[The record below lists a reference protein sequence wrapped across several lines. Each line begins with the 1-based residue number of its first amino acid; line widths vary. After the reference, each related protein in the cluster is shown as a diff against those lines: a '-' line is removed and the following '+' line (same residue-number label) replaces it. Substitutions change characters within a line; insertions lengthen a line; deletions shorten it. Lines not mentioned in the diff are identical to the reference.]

1 MLRKIIAVGAVVAGL
16 ALSTTGQAHAQNLRP
31 DYGPAHTQ
39 RMGVPRWMTRPCATE
54 DSVNCYW
61 NARRA
66 GNGQGRSFYA
76 HVLPHTHGCKVVT
89 LYVKTADARISDQVY
104 NRC

>member
-1 MLRKIIAVGAVVAGL
+1 MKKTIAVLAVIAGL
-16 ALSTTGQAHAQNLRP
+16 GMSTTGPAHAQNVRP

-39 RMGVPRWMTRPCATE
+39 RMGVPHWMTRSCATE

-61 NARRA
+61 NARRE
-66 GNGQGRSFYA
+66 GNGTGRSFYA
-76 HVLPHTHGCKVVT
+76 RLLPHTHGCKVVI
-89 LYVKTADARISDQVY
+89 LYVKTADARVSDQVY